1 VAKPFRVHRTR
12 VLKGGEIA
20 RAVLLGQ
27 RTREQVTGIVV
38 VLDAD
43 DDDPLDLEER
53 VRAECA
59 KATSLPAVVVAATR
73 ELEAW
78 FLGAKESLRGV
89 RSIRASAA
97 NPPDP
102 ETIRGAKERLTKNM
116 EGNRR
121 YLEVDDQ
128 PAFAEK
134 VDLVMA
140 IERCPSLQRLVLGL
154 QAMLVEGEPPS

>member
-1 VAKPFRVHRTR
+1 
-12 VLKGGEIA
+12 
-20 RAVLLGQ
+20 
-27 RTREQVTGIVV
+27 V

-43 DDDPLDLEER
+43 DDDPLALEAL

-59 KATSLPAVVVAATR
+59 KATPLPAAVAAATR

-78 FLGAKESLRGV
+78 FLGAKESLRGI
-89 RSIRASAA
+89 RSIGALAA

-116 EGNRR
+116 DGNRR

-128 PAFAEK
+128 PALAEK

-140 IERCPSLQRLVLGL
+140 IERCPSLKRLVLSL
-154 QAMLVEGEPPS
+154 QTMLVEGEASS